1 MTPSSWRS
9 IRGRWQ
15 RKTCRCLEAFF
26 EAYLPRDMSN
36 LDLPWPINGQISP
49 EVSVAG
55 MIDVIQ
61 SKGIQ
66 HSGTFWT
73 WENMVSGHKPQ
84 TASQVTFADSGKPHP
99 W

>member
-1 MTPSSWRS
+1 
-9 IRGRWQ
+9 
-15 RKTCRCLEAFF
+15 
-26 EAYLPRDMSN
+26 MSN
-36 LDLPWPINGQISP
+36 INLPWPIDGQISP

-73 WENMVSGHKPQ
+73 WENMVSGHEPRD
-84 TASQVTFADSGKPHP
+84 AYSVRIR
-99 W
+99 